1 MCLELCIYL
10 YALIL
15 LASKII
21 KNILIAFCCV
31 KRFIYIYIYK
41 QLELLRKITIELDTK
56 IQALC

>member
-1 MCLELCIYL
+1 MLCIYL

-31 KRFIYIYIYK
+31 KRFIYIYIYTYK